1 VPTFKFGKIVR
12 DKTLDKIQSSEGR
25 AVKEYLTTEDLI
37 QALKDKLIEEAHE
50 VNDATQPIDLT
61 EELADVIEVV
71 HGISKAAQIP
81 FSEIEKSR
89 LAKKKERGGF
99 EEGLYIESA
108 TFDEGHKLTQYCR
121 AQPEKY
127 PEIK

>member
-1 VPTFKFGKIVR
+1 MPTFKFEKIVR
-12 DKTLDKIQSSEGR
+12 DKTLDRIQSGGGN

-37 QALKDKLIEEAHE
+37 QALKDKLIEESNE
-50 VNDATQPIDLT
+50 VDGAMQPIDLT

-89 LAKKKERGGF
+89 LAKKEERGGF

-108 TFDEGHKLTQYCR
+108 TFDEGHRLTQYCR